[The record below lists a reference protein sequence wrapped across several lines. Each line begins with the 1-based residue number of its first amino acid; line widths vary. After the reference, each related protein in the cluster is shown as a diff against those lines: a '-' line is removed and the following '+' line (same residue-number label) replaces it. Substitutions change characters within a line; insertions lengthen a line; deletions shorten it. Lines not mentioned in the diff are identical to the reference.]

1 MPRRALLIVN
11 AKSRSGAAAIETA
24 LQGLERIGIDA
35 VYRNC
40 ENAGGLSRLIEEEA
54 KGVDL
59 VAIAGGDGTLNAA
72 AEGVV
77 AAKLPLAILP
87 TGTANDLARTLGI
100 PENL

>member
-1 MPRRALLIVN
+1 MRGRALLIVN

-59 VAIAGGDGTLNAA
+59 VAIAGGDGTLNALQKA
-72 AEGVV
+72 WWPRNS
-77 AAKLPLAILP
+77 L
-87 TGTANDLARTLGI
+87 
-100 PENL
+100 